1 MKLPF
6 WTTQKRRA
14 NISRVYNPESAE
26 IVEVQRLF
34 KTLYSK
40 GRAGG
45 EVKSLM
51 MTSPMPREGK
61 SLIVGCLALV
71 AAHADLSTI
80 IIDADL
86 RRPTQH
92 MQFGISRFPGLSD
105 YLLSSEETY
114 EKALHSPQLENLRG
128 LERLE
133 NYDLILNNLRVIPC
147 GSQSNSPGGLLHSNP
162 LRIKALLDWCHVNFD
177 VVLIDVP
184 PLIPVNDAE
193 LIGSLVDGVALVVK
207 SGETHREIV
216 DRALEILRK
225 SNCNLLG
232 IILNNITGALPYHY
246 QTKYYDYYY
255 RKRAGDR
262 DAV

>member
-6 WTTQKRRA
+6 WKTRRQRP

-26 IVEVQRLF
+26 IVEIQRLF

-45 EVKSLM
+45 EIKSLM
-51 MTSPMPREGK
+51 VTSPMPREGK

-71 AAHADLSTI
+71 AAHADLRTI

-92 MQFGISRFPGLSD
+92 LQFSISRFPGLSD
-105 YLLSSEETY
+105 YLLASEEEY
-114 EKALHSPQLENLRG
+114 EKTVHSLRLENLRG
-128 LERLE
+128 LEELE
-133 NYDLILNNLRVIPC
+133 NYEFILENLKIIPC
-147 GSQSNSPGGLLHSNP
+147 GSRANSPGGLLHSNP
-162 LRIKALLDWCHVNFD
+162 LKIKALLDWCHVEFD
-177 VVLIDVP
+177 VALVDVP

-193 LIGSLVDGVALVVK
+193 LIATLVDGVALVVK

-216 DRALEILRK
+216 ERTLEILRK
-225 SNCNLLG
+225 GNCNLLG
-232 IILNNITGALPYHY
+232 MILNNITGALPYHY
-246 QTKYYDYYY
+246 ETKYYDYYY
-255 RKRAGDR
+255 HKQTEDS
-262 DAV
+262 DEI